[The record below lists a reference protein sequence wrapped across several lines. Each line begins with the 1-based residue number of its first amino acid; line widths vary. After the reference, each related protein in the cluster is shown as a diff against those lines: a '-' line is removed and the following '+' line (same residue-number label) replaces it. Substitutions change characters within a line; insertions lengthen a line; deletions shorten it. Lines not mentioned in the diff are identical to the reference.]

1 MQLSTTF
8 KTIVVIHVI
17 DSMHQL
23 KMLNRFMYTSEIRRC
38 RWFDGLD
45 WMWVG
50 TRNTD
55 THRGSD

>member
-17 DSMHQL
+17 DSMHQF
-23 KMLNRFMYTSEIRRC
+23 KMLNRFMYTSEMFSPLLGV
-38 RWFDGLD
+38 RWIGLD
-45 WMWVG
+45 VG
-50 TRNTD
+50 RNAD